1 MISRATALVCLFL
14 LGCARSERPSQ
25 APDFRF
31 GAEEPY
37 VESPWLYNDDPP
49 RIVAV
54 WLPARALVAGTRQ
67 AIRVTTT
74 TNASAVEI
82 SVLGYALPLHK
93 HGTGRFAG
101 SFRIPSFLRYLP
113 HRYDVHLTADN
124 SIGVRSE
131 TRFPVTV
138 R

>member
-1 MISRATALVCLFL
+1 MISRATVLAYLFL
-14 LGCARSERPSQ
+14 VGCTRGQTPTQ

-31 GAEEPY
+31 GAEAPY
-37 VESPWLYNDDPP
+37 AESPWLYNDDPP
-49 RIVAV
+49 RVVAI
-54 WLPARALVAGTRQ
+54 WLPARTLVAGTRE

-74 TNASAVEI
+74 SNATAVEI

-113 HRYDVHLTADN
+113 QRYDVHLTADN

-131 TRFPVTV
+131 MSFPVTV